1 MKPVM
6 IIGNGGHASVVTDVI
21 KSLNNYYIKGYLD
34 DVQKEYIRSDGLIN
48 FIRLGNYY
56 REHNLEASNPLINNV
71 LIYINEHYKENLTL
85 ATIAEKFY
93 VNSSYLSRVF
103 SETMNISLIKYIRKV
118 KIYRL
123 AVEILSSNN
132 HKDIWKSYG
141 YKSYSTYLKNFQR
154 VFSISPEAFI
164 DNHKGTTAKNI
175 GFPSELYSY
184 LKNLAK
190 HFSNN

>member
-1 MKPVM
+1 M
-6 IIGNGGHASVVTDVI
+6 
-21 KSLNNYYIKGYLD
+21 
-34 DVQKEYIRSDGLIN
+34 
-48 FIRLGNYY
+48 
-56 REHNLEASNPLINNV
+56 NNV

-141 YKSYSTYLKNFQR
+141 YKSYSTYLNTLQR
-154 VFSISPEAFI
+154 VFSITPEAFI
-164 DNHKGTTAKNI
+164 ANHKCTSANNLEY
-175 GFPSELYSY
+175 PSY
-184 LKNLAK
+184 LYTYFKHIAK
-190 HFSNN
+190 